1 MRAALGSESHLANV
15 IVIIEAHADAVGG
28 VAAQFCAAG
37 AIQNLN
43 LNSGSSEP
51 RTIQLA
57 LQQSLAAKT
66 TARGLLPLDLTTNVL
81 HSPALRPDDARVN
94 DGAGNKHTPCAS
106 SSGRSL
112 RSREALVSKFEV
124 GPGAR
129 ELSTPGV
136 SSEQLESGSWSA
148 DRSMDFREQRTADR
162 PKPSS
167 DSTYSRAPDRKHSTS
182 APPVASAP

>member
-43 LNSGSSEP
+43 LNSGLSEP

-66 TARGLLPLDLTTNVL
+66 TARGLLPLNLTTNVL
-81 HSPALRPDDARVN
+81 HSPALRPD
-94 DGAGNKHTPCAS
+94 GA
-106 SSGRSL
+106 
-112 RSREALVSKFEV
+112 
-124 GPGAR
+124 
-129 ELSTPGV
+129 
-136 SSEQLESGSWSA
+136 SERRGG
-148 DRSMDFREQRTADR
+148 
-162 PKPSS
+162 
-167 DSTYSRAPDRKHSTS
+167 
-182 APPVASAP
+182 